1 MMSLGGGQ
9 LDVYYPPAETLPLS
23 GKASVLYFIY
33 GGGFF
38 EGDRKL
44 AHPYELVYTNTG
56 AYFAKRG

>member
-1 MMSLGGGQ
+1 M
-9 LDVYYPPAETLPLS
+9 
-23 GKASVLYFIY
+23 LYFIY

-44 AHPYELVYTNTG
+44 AHPYELVYANTG